1 MFESCIELSDTWCQS
16 DSCLDDD
23 RIILRYCCLTT
34 NPRYHNVAGLNT
46 GAPFA
51 VGKKNWQVLPVPI
64 HEVLSVWQSLFASIS
79 GLMYMHTENNK
90 MLSYRRETMLQ
101 GAL

>member
-34 NPRYHNVAGLNT
+34 NPRYHNMAGLNT

-51 VGKKNWQVLPVPI
+51 VGKKL
-64 HEVLSVWQSLFASIS
+64 ASATS
-79 GLMYMHTENNK
+79 ANP
-90 MLSYRRETMLQ
+90 
-101 GAL
+101 